1 MRTNHHTVVITGATS
16 GIGKAFALEYA
27 RKGFDLILTGRR
39 RDELQHVADTLSRHY
54 PIKAGIFAGDLSDP
68 SNRNALSSMI
78 ENTGIIDVLINNAG
92 FGIDRPFYGNSLDDI
107 RSMINTHVLATTE
120 LTHAVLP
127 GMMRRR
133 KGTIINVS
141 SLVVFTPALTRCLYF
156 STKSFVHCFTE
167 ALSMEMHP
175 YGIKV
180 QSLCPGLTRTDFH
193 RDMKEEEKKKKF
205 KLLDF
210 ACPEKVVSHSL
221 KTLES
226 GSVTCIPGLMNKL
239 LYMLARL
246 LPLRFQAIFVNHQ

>member
-1 MRTNHHTVVITGATS
+1 MRPYHHTAVITGATS

-27 RKGFDLILTGRR
+27 RKGFDLIVTGRR
-39 RDELQHVADTLSRHY
+39 QDELQHVADILARHY
-54 PIKAGIFAGDLSDP
+54 PIRVWIFAGDLSDP
-68 SNRNALSSMI
+68 ANRSALSSMI
-78 ENTGIIDVLINNAG
+78 EKAGIVDVLINNAG

-127 GMMRRR
+127 GMMKRR

-141 SLVVFTPALTRCLYF
+141 SLGIFTPALTRCLYF

-193 RDMKEEEKKKKF
+193 RNMKEEEKQKKF

-210 ACPEKVVSHSL
+210 GCPEKVVSQSL
-221 KTLES
+221 KTLGN
-226 GSVTCIPGLMNKL
+226 GSVICIPGLVNKL
-239 LYMLARL
+239 LYMLSRL
-246 LPLRFQAIFVNHQ
+246 LPLRFQAILANY